1 MPEPRSV
8 QIALDGAGRG
18 TVKVNHVDISRSV
31 RGLTLRA
38 EVDELPRIELELLV
52 FDVATHAEVAKVY
65 IPEETEAALIALGW
79 DPPVGHPDSQRT
91 QDSSAPRLWLNDRVT
106 GTTPDPAPGLDSG

>member
-1 MPEPRSV
+1 MSDPRSV
-8 QIALDGAGRG
+8 QIALDGSGHG
-18 TVKVNHVDISRSV
+18 TIKINDVDISRAV

-38 EVDELPRIELELLV
+38 EADELPVIELELLV
-52 FDVATHAEVAKVY
+52 FDVSTHAEVTRVY

-91 QDSSAPRLWLNDRVT
+91 QDTDPGSDFVDEHTNPGMIA
-106 GTTPDPAPGLDSG
+106 TTPGP